1 MIDINE
7 LIESLM
13 VIAYDDIPPIRR
25 AQILH
30 VIGFLQRWS
39 KEQQY
44 KAN

>member
-30 VIGFLQRWS
+30 VIGFVQRGT

>member
-1 MIDINE
+1 MIDVNE

-13 VIAYDDIPPIRR
+13 VIAYDDIAPIRR

-39 KEQQY
+39 KEQQF